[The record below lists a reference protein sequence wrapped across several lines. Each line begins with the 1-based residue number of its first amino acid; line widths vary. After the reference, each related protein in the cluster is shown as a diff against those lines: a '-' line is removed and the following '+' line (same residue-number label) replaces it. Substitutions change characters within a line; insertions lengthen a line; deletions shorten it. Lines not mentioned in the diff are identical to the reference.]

1 MTNLSWRDYLLG
13 SFFGMLPMTLA
24 QVDVGASG
32 GEILKGGQWILA
44 CLALAIGLAATFLLR
59 RAGRGSQSSDKP
71 LD

>member
-1 MTNLSWRDYLLG
+1 
-13 SFFGMLPMTLA
+13 MTLA

-32 GEILKGGQWILA
+32 GEILKGGGQWALA
-44 CLALAIGLAATFLLR
+44 CMALAIGLAATFLLR